1 MLWLQRL
8 SGLHRLLLLLSLE
21 WCRIVLWN
29 RRQVRLV
36 SEGLRLWCI
45 AAKPSPCRGC
55 LKGLRS
61 LWLPKWVCTSK
72 PCRLTES
79 SLLRLLEA
87 RCLGLRETCL
97 LRLLEACLLRVEA
110 RLLRLEA
117 GLLELHS
124 LLLRLLLEILLL
136 SHLVFLHSG
145 LLDRIEEVNQVCGVG
160 LLFGPGCCLR
170 TVGRG
175 LRTWGSLISSSM
187 TRSPHATRM
196 LLGQVFVSTEIEIRV
211 VKVVLEKS
219 RQIC

>member
-97 LRLLEACLLRVEA
+97 LRLLKACLLRVEA